1 MERERHRQHSPLSQ
15 QEPESP
21 QLQQLPDT
29 PAKSQSLSGQEVN
42 GGSSVEGGT
51 AERESPHY
59 ESPEPE
65 NGSDFGPVE
74 NEQTEADQATAAE
87 QSKDHCVDFPSRSYE
102 KMSFRM
108 SLTAV
113 RTRFRQVM

>member
-29 PAKSQSLSGQEVN
+29 PAKSQSPSGQEIS
-42 GGSSVEGGT
+42 GGSVVEGGT
-51 AERESPHY
+51 AERESPLY

-87 QSKDHCVDFPSRSYE
+87 QSKDLFMMFNLPFFIFFFHQKISTASR
-102 KMSFRM
+102 
-108 SLTAV
+108 T
-113 RTRFRQVM
+113 

>member
-21 QLQQLPDT
+21 QLPDT
-29 PAKSQSLSGQEVN
+29 PAKSQSLSGQEIN
-42 GGSSVEGGT
+42 GGSGKEGST

-65 NGSDFGPVE
+65 NGSEFGPVE

-87 QSKDHCVDFPSRSYE
+87 QSKDHCAYLPTTS
-102 KMSFRM
+102 
-108 SLTAV
+108 
-113 RTRFRQVM
+113 

>member
-29 PAKSQSLSGQEVN
+29 PAKNQSPSGQEVN
-42 GGSSVEGGT
+42 GGSGVEGGT
-51 AERESPHY
+51 AERESPLY

-87 QSKDHCVDFPSRSYE
+87 QSKDLCAELCSRKLKKKTLFKHDISYV
-102 KMSFRM
+102 
-108 SLTAV
+108 LIHN
-113 RTRFRQVM
+113 

>member
-29 PAKSQSLSGQEVN
+29 PAKSQSLSGEEVN
-42 GGSSVEGGT
+42 GGSGVEGGT
-51 AERESPHY
+51 AEHESPHY

-87 QSKDHCVDFPSRSYE
+87 QSKDLFFLFSFLLTFQPGAGFIFDQLAKTPNFP
-102 KMSFRM
+102 
-108 SLTAV
+108 
-113 RTRFRQVM
+113 